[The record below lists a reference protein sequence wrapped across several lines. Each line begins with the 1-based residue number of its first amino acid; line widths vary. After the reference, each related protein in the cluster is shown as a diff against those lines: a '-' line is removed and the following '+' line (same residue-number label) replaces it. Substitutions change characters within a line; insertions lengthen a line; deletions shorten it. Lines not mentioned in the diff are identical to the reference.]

1 MWTMDA
7 WNNNSTWNRHNGRG
21 YRVRVTKI
29 KHAITRMKRHIK
41 PTDISTTDYL
51 WIEMAK
57 ANQTLAVDRL
67 NELADNVT
75 QLYKSDQYNGIETEE
90 KNSVSKDD
98 AQNMPH
104 TVQLKK
110 TCIHRKHRHNKTK

>member
-1 MWTMDA
+1 
-7 WNNNSTWNRHNGRG
+7 
-21 YRVRVTKI
+21 
-29 KHAITRMKRHIK
+29 MKRHIK